1 MVSFIVAIVAPDN
14 TDFGRQDS
22 ADETF
27 QFDEKNARKTGSLGE
42 GLGGGKD
49 NGGNSRTSRQNQ

>member
-27 QFDEKNARKTGSLGE
+27 QSDEKNAR
-42 GLGGGKD
+42 
-49 NGGNSRTSRQNQ
+49 